1 MAERSQPTY
10 ASEVRDTIVKYGLTG
25 MAATALAVT
34 VFSPAGFG
42 GMIGTSLASS
52 FGRDSASAAT
62 EDAYSRLPAYPSPLS
77 SEEINT
83 IETRLAQT
91 AVSLEIT
98 RAATDD
104 NIEQLRS
111 LSVSSELVTF
121 AQAPARAAVQARA
134 VRANEDLRLSLTEPV
149 SAPAPTSAPA
159 QAQPVSYSGSSSF
172 DHSVPYRD
180 PHLELA
186 DLLLAHE
193 EF

>member
-1 MAERSQPTY
+1 MAERSEQTY
-10 ASEVRDTIVKYGLTG
+10 ASEVRDTVVKYGLTG
-25 MAATALAVT
+25 VAATALAVT
-34 VFSPAGFG
+34 IFSPAGFG

-52 FGRDSASAAT
+52 FGGDAASAAT

-91 AVSLEIT
+91 TVSLELT

-111 LSVSSELVTF
+111 LSASSDLVTF
-121 AQAPARAAVQARA
+121 AEAPVRAAPVRTAQAP
-134 VRANEDLRLSLTEPV
+134 EELRLTLSEPV
-149 SAPAPTSAPA
+149 AALAPLPAPVEAMPI
-159 QAQPVSYSGSSSF
+159 SYSGASSF